1 MFKKYI
7 LAGISLFLIVYA
19 FISAYLTPFP
29 IIDNISDSD
38 IVDIIYNE
46 GFEQSEACEEK
57 RITDFNE
64 KEVLRCISK
73 YDEQRTFDKIHQG
86 AFGRSRNDFEIIVY
100 VHSDIHTDNDSKLI
114 YLGKD
119 SYLDTCDD
127 TKYIVIND
135 SDLREEL
142 KELILK

>member
-38 IVDIIYNE
+38 VVAIRYND
-46 GFEQSEACEEK
+46 GFEQGNYIVNE
-57 RITDFNE
+57 ITEFDE
-64 KEVLRCISK
+64 QAVLKCISK
-73 YDEQRTFDKIHQG
+73 YDEQRTLNKLYYG
-86 AFGRSRNDFEIIVY
+86 ALGRSLNDFEIIVA
-100 VHSDIHTDNDSKLI
+100 VHADNDLKFI

-119 SYLDTCDD
+119 SYLDSGDD
-127 TKYIVIND
+127 IKHIIIND

>member
-38 IVDIIYNE
+38 VVAIRYND
-46 GFEQSEACEEK
+46 GFEQGNYIVNE
-57 RITDFNE
+57 ITEFDE
-64 KEVLRCISK
+64 QAVLRCISK
-73 YDEQRTFDKIHQG
+73 YDEQRTLNKLYYG
-86 AFGRSRNDFEIIVY
+86 ALGRSLNDFEIIIY
-100 VHSDIHTDNDSKLI
+100 MHADINTDNDSKFI

-119 SYLDTCDD
+119 SYLDSGDD
-127 TKYIVIND
+127 IKHIIIND

>member
-1 MFKKYI
+1 MFKKFI

-38 IVDIIYNE
+38 VVMIRYND
-46 GFEQSEACEEK
+46 GFEQGNYIENE
-57 RITDFNE
+57 ITEFNE
-64 KEVLRCISK
+64 KEILRCISK
-73 YDEQRTFDKIHQG
+73 YDEQRTLNELHYG
-86 AFGRSRNDFEIIVY
+86 TFGRSLNDFEIIVA
-100 VHSDIHTDNDSKLI
+100 VHADKNTDNDLKFI

-119 SYLDTCDD
+119 SYLGSGDD
-127 TKYIVIND
+127 IKHIIIND

>member
-1 MFKKYI
+1 MFKKFI

-38 IVDIIYNE
+38 IVVIRYND
-46 GFEQSEACEEK
+46 GFEQGNYIENE
-57 RITDFNE
+57 ITEFNE
-64 KEVLRCISK
+64 KEILRCISK
-73 YDEQRTFDKIHQG
+73 YDERRTLNKLYYG
-86 AFGRSRNDFEIIVY
+86 ALGRSLNDFEIIVA
-100 VHSDIHTDNDSKLI
+100 VHADKNIDNDLKLI

-119 SYLDTCDD
+119 SYLDSGDD
-127 TKYIVIND
+127 IKHIIIND
-135 SDLREEL
+135 SDLRKEL